1 MKIHTALASCLLFAS
16 LALPVACS
24 DSKMTTE
31 EKQQAT
37 REDVDAT
44 IEKFKKK
51 DPVAAKEFG
60 AAYAYA
66 VYPSIGKG
74 GFIIGGFG
82 GGGLVFQGGKLVAK
96 STVGGGTIGAQIGG
110 QSYAQVTFF
119 KDKGA
124 FDKFKRG
131 EVAFNA
137 GASAVAAGA
146 GTGTAV
152 PYKDGVATYVIT
164 PEGLMAEAVIGGQ
177 TFSYEPLDGAK
188 K

>member
-1 MKIHTALASCLLFAS
+1 MKIHTALASCVLFAS
-16 LALPVACS
+16 IVLPAGCS

-44 IEKFKKK
+44 IAKFKKK

-60 AAYAYA
+60 KAYAYA

-82 GGGLVFQGGKLVAK
+82 GGGLVFQGGNLVGK

-119 KDKGA
+119 QDKGA

-146 GTGTAV
+146 GAGTAV
-152 PYKDGVATYVIT
+152 PYKDGVATYVIM
-164 PEGLMAEAVIGGQ
+164 PEGLMAEAVVGGQ
-177 TFSYEPLDGAK
+177 TFSFEPIK
-188 K
+188 